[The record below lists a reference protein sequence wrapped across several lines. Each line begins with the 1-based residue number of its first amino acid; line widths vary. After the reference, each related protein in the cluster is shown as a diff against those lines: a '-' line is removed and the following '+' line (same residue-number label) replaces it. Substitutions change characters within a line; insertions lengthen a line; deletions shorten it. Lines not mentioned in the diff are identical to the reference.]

1 MKIDGS
7 GQRKTQRGVCFR
19 TRGKCAEPIGF
30 KLSRGKAFLWPV
42 FGTESRPTGAP
53 GASRRDEEGLLAGLR
68 HGYPAH
74 RCSRGIL
81 AWRRGSSFR
90 PLARLP
96 CPQVPNC
103 YPRGVYKRSADGQQR
118 SADATSGQR
127 KFSQRMPAAAG
138 QLTASSFRP
147 GEVRGDS
154 ARGRTRAARQRPG
167 AVRQRNMADWE
178 RRRRG
183 GKIFSLF
190 CQATSSPESGHIPP
204 EQKNTY
210 L

>member
-1 MKIDGS
+1 MKIGVPGEFHEDRW
-7 GQRKTQRGVCFR
+7 QRTAEDSERRVLPHTREVC
-19 TRGKCAEPIGF
+19 
-30 KLSRGKAFLWPV
+30 
-42 FGTESRPTGAP
+42 GTHRIQVISWQSVP
-53 GASRRDEEGLLAGLR
+53 LAGLR